1 MAANGIKLKPKQEEA
16 IVALMSHQS
25 VDDAAR
31 AIHIGPRTLY
41 RWLKEP
47 DFEAAYLRARRDAYK
62 QGIARLQKNVGA
74 AISILFKVMADPAT
88 PSAVKVRAVECV
100 LSHSSRAIEIEDIEA
115 RVTELERAAK
125 ASDVPGNNR

>member
-1 MAANGIKLKPKQEEA
+1 MATSGSKLKPKQEEA

-31 AIHIGPRTLY
+31 AIKIGPRTLY

-47 DFEAAYLRARRDAYK
+47 DFDAAYLKARRDAYK
-62 QGIARLQKNVGA
+62 QGLARLQKNVGA

-88 PSAVKVRAVECV
+88 PAAVKVRAVECV
-100 LSHSSRAIEIEDIEA
+100 LSHSNKAIEIEDIET
-115 RVTELERAAK
+115 RVVELERAADANK
-125 ASDVPGNNR
+125 QGR

>member
-1 MAANGIKLKPKQEEA
+1 MATNGSKLKPKQEEA

-31 AIHIGPRTLY
+31 AIKIGPRTLY

-47 DFEAAYLRARRDAYK
+47 DFDAAYLKARRDAYK
-62 QGIARLQKNVGA
+62 QGLARLQKNVGA

-88 PSAVKVRAVECV
+88 PAAVKVRAVECV
-100 LSHSSRAIEIEDIEA
+100 LSHSNKAIEIEDIET
-115 RVTELERAAK
+115 RVVELERAADANK
-125 ASDVPGNNR
+125 QGR